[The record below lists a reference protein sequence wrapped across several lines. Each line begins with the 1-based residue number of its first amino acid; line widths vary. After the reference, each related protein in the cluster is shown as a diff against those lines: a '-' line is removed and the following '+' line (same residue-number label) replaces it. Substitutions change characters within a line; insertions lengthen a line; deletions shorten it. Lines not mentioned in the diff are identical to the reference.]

1 MEWLWHSQ
9 DYAFSTTNY
18 LKKLEKS
25 NNSDIIIIVIE
36 ESDLRESSFALS
48 LFMLFNTSK
57 LNKEAFMSK
66 HTDYEKR
73 TEELITPI
81 LDEMGFE
88 LYDVEYVKEG
98 ADYYLRD
105 YIDKEGG
112 ITIDDCVEVSR
123 RMNDLLDAEPDI
135 GGNDGYIFEVS
146 SPGLGRVLKKDKHLE
161 KAIGEDV
168 DIKTYKPVNGSK
180 EFTGTLKAFDKDTV
194 TIEFDDGTEV
204 FNRSDVAQIKLTIDF

>member
-1 MEWLWHSQ
+1 
-9 DYAFSTTNY
+9 
-18 LKKLEKS
+18 
-25 NNSDIIIIVIE
+25 
-36 ESDLRESSFALS
+36 
-48 LFMLFNTSK
+48 
-57 LNKEAFMSK
+57 MSK

-81 LDEMGFE
+81 LEEMGFE

-98 ADYYLRD
+98 ADYYLRA

>member
-1 MEWLWHSQ
+1 
-9 DYAFSTTNY
+9 
-18 LKKLEKS
+18 
-25 NNSDIIIIVIE
+25 
-36 ESDLRESSFALS
+36 
-48 LFMLFNTSK
+48 
-57 LNKEAFMSK
+57 MSK

-81 LDEMGFE
+81 LEEMGFE

-98 ADYYLRD
+98 ADYYLRA

-161 KAIGEDV
+161 KSIGEDV